1 MRADVMDAVRGIMP
15 KKRPSKETLNHAG
28 IISLASG
35 IDPFEHTRDAYISA
49 YKALGIDIINRV
61 PLENAP
67 KPLEVGEVADAGNA
81 YKRMPLGIYD
91 TVCRYTYPFRT
102 VEEFWEADE
111 IVLDY
116 HALLTPVP
124 HALVYDEIR
133 RREKFIGELGVYYY
147 QYYTTFFMWG
157 VEYLGWDI
165 FMMAAM
171 MDPQGFK
178 EKFLDP
184 AFDASLANIEELC
197 KAECPF
203 VFLHDD
209 LADARGP
216 IFPPSWYDR
225 FILPRYPKLF
235 APVKRAGKKVIF
247 VADGNMR
254 HFLRPLRELGVDGVM
269 FENPATDFSLILEYF
284 HDRFIIGGADTQ
296 VLTFGEP
303 AAITKH
309 VEEIAECTKGIPGF
323 ALSSPGGLH
332 GNIPLKNL
340 EAYFDARVEAGFTP
354 QNWRADVHHSSLYP

>member
-1 MRADVMDAVRGIMP
+1 MKSDVIDALRGVMP

-28 IISLASG
+28 LVFLASG
-35 IDPFEHTRDAYISA
+35 IDPFRDTAKAYRAA
-49 YKALGIDIINRV
+49 YEALGIDIINRV

-67 KPLEVGEVADAGNA
+67 KPLEAGEVVDAGNG

-91 TVCRYTYPFRT
+91 TVCRYAYPFRT
-102 VEEFWEADE
+102 VEEFWKADA

-124 HALVYDEIR
+124 HRLDRDDIQ
-133 RREKFIGELGVYYY
+133 RRERAIGEIGFYYC

-157 VEYLGWDI
+157 VEYLGWDV
-165 FMMAAM
+165 FMIAAM

-184 AFDASLANIEELC
+184 AFDASLAYIDELC
-197 KAECPF
+197 KTECPF

-216 IFPPSWYDR
+216 LFPPSWYDR
-225 FILPRYPKLF
+225 FILPRYPELF

-247 VADGNMR
+247 VADGNMT
-254 HFLRPLRELGVDGVM
+254 HFLRSLRELGVDGVM
-269 FENPATDFSLILEYF
+269 LENPATDFSAILEHF
-284 HDRFIIGGADTQ
+284 HDRIIIGGADTQ
-296 VLTFGEP
+296 LLTFGEP
-303 AAITKH
+303 AAVTKH
-309 VEEIAECTKGIPGF
+309 VEEIAERTKGIPGF
-323 ALSSPGGLH
+323 AFSSPGGLH